1 MAGLSGEARALIVA
15 CMDDPVLFAQR
26 ILGVEPTPQQRE
38 LLLALTREGAHVAV
52 RSGHGTGKSKALA
65 IAALW
70 FLLTFPD
77 ALVPCTAPTAHQL
90 DDILWRE
97 IRLCVGGMSDWWR
110 ERLAVSS
117 DKVTLAGSSGMIVAR
132 TARPEKPDALQGF
145 HARHI
150 LFIIDEAAGVPDAVF
165 EVARGALSTPGAKVV
180 MTGNPTR
187 LNGYFHAAFHSARDT
202 WARLQFS
209 CLDSPLASPEYIR
222 EIAGEYGEDS
232 DMYRIRVL
240 GDFPRHGMLSIIPA
254 DRVEAALAASLPRN
268 ALGNAPAILG
278 VDPAWEGSDRSV
290 VFLRKSVYA
299 KVLFVGRGVN
309 GERLAALVAQFQDEH
324 NAQATFIDKTGVGA
338 SVCDFMDSIGRPFTG
353 ISFANTPLDPARF
366 MNRRAEL
373 WWRMREWFQEDVC
386 LAPHQDVRD
395 DLIGPEY
402 GIRDSGKIYLE
413 SKETMRKR
421 GLASPDLGDA
431 LALTFAAPVRSR
443 DIIMNRLELAF
454 ARNSGETDDTYDP
467 LA

>member
-1 MAGLSGEARALIVA
+1 MAGISDEGQAWILA
-15 CMDDPVLFAQR
+15 CMDDPVLFAQKV
-26 ILGVEPTPQQRE
+26 IGVDPTPQQRE
-38 LLLALTREGAHVAV
+38 LLVALTKEGAHVAV

-70 FLLTFPD
+70 FLLMFPD
-77 ALVPCTAPTAHQL
+77 ALIPCTAPTAHQL

-97 IRLCVGGMSDWWR
+97 IRQCVAGMSEWWQKQI
-110 ERLAVSS
+110 AISS

-150 LFIIDEAAGVPDAVF
+150 LFLIDEAAGVPDAVF
-165 EVARGALSTPGAKVV
+165 EVARGALSTPGAKVL

-187 LNGYFHAAFHSARDT
+187 LNGYFYAAFHSARDT
-202 WARLQFS
+202 WDRLQFS
-209 CLDSPLASPEYIR
+209 CLDSPLVSPGYAK
-222 EIAGEYGEDS
+222 EIADEYGDDS

-240 GDFPRHGMLSIIPA
+240 GDFPMQGMLSIIPA
-254 DRVEAALAASLPRN
+254 DRVDAALECRLP
-268 ALGNAPAILG
+268 AGAVDGAPAILG

-290 VFLRKSVYA
+290 VVLRQGIFA

-309 GERLAALVAQFQDEH
+309 GERLATIVAKFQDEH
-324 NAQATFIDKTGVGA
+324 RASATFIDKTGVGA
-338 SVCDFMDSIGRPFTG
+338 SVCDFLASIGRSFTG
-353 ISFANTPLDPARF
+353 ISFANSPTENRF
-366 MNRRAEL
+366 MNRRAEI
-373 WWRMREWFQEDVC
+373 WWKMREWFLEDVA
-386 LAPHQDVRD
+386 LAPHQDLRD

-431 LALTFAAPVRSR
+431 LALTFAAPVSVNNHFAESR
-443 DIIMNRLELAF
+443 RRNR
-454 ARNSGETDDTYDP
+454 DPYDWIKED
-467 LA
+467 